1 METGAISSLYVV
13 GLIVIV
19 AAFVYLLMELID
31 LRKKIK
37 TLTEIHELIVG
48 KNHLVLFIAAI
59 VKQAGGKV
67 EIKKSTLEDI
77 SQGDF
82 VREYAD
88 MGRNGSIV
96 IEFKKQ

>member
-13 GLIVIV
+13 GSIVIV

-37 TLTEIHELIVG
+37 ALTEIHELIVG

-67 EIKKSTLEDI
+67 EIKKSTLENI
-77 SQGDF
+77 GQGDF
-82 VREYAD
+82 VREYMD
-88 MGRNGSIV
+88 MGRDSIV
-96 IEFKKQ
+96 IEFKKKN